1 MAEFFDLGSHCGY
14 VDCRKLDFLPMK
26 CDACSECFC
35 GQHIQYLSHNCK
47 KGLEKDN
54 QVPICPLCNKP
65 VPVGKNEN
73 IDIKMSHHIDSGC
86 KIKKKKIFTNSC
98 NVEKCR
104 KKELIPI
111 ECSRCGLNYC
121 ISHRFPKDHDCEKMN
136 TISNV
141 KKPMTQNVNTVTHN
155 ICREDAKNDEILAK
169 TLQSILMENPDLS
182 QEEIDQKLAERMEN
196 IRLHI
201 QSNERQVQLNHNHNH
216 NHNVCQIQ

>member
-1 MAEFFDLGSHCGY
+1 MAEFFDLGTHCGY

-35 GQHIQYLSHNCK
+35 GQHIQYISHECK

-54 QVPICPLCNKP
+54 QVPICPMCNKP
-65 VPVGKNEN
+65 VPVGRNEN

-98 NVEKCR
+98 NVENCK

-111 ECSRCGLNYC
+111 ECSKCGLNYC
-121 ISHRFPKDHDCEKMN
+121 ISHRFPKDHDCEKRK

-141 KKPMTQNVNTVTHN
+141 KNSVVSRANITQNNV
-155 ICREDAKNDEILAK
+155 CRNDVLDDEMLAK
-169 TLQSILMENPDLS
+169 TLQNILMENPNLS
-182 QEEIDQKLAERMEN
+182 QEEIDRKLAERMEN
-196 IRLHI
+196 IRLHM
-201 QSNERQVQLNHNHNH
+201 QNSRRQVPLNHNQNQ
-216 NHNVCQIQ
+216 NVCQIQ